1 MWHEIL
7 LFLLGFIVLSIF
19 LTVAVLLVLFRKEET

>member
-1 MWHEIL
+1 MRHEIL

-19 LTVAVLLVLFRKEET
+19 LTVSILLVLFRNEET